1 MAITS
6 ESQVIDITTI
16 SNGCSIIEEA
26 ARDFTTCSKKV
37 NDAANICTDKALSVE
52 KKSMQPSLQD
62 LAQSIGTIEG
72 NVEYFTSQIRNV
84 AMKIQSRQLQELA
97 EYRAAQAAK
106 QAEAEAAAAQASSNP
121 PAGPHGQGC
130 K

>member
-37 NDAANICTDKALSVE
+37 NEAANICTDKALSVE

-62 LAQSIGTIEG
+62 LATSIGTIEG
-72 NVEYFTSQIRNV
+72 NVEYFTSQIRSV

-97 EYRAAQAAK
+97 EYRAAKAA
-106 QAEAEAAAAQASSNP
+106 QEAQAAAAAAGNSNTAP
-121 PAGPHGQGC
+121 PAHGEGC

>member
-26 ARDFTTCSKKV
+26 AVDYTNCAKKV
-37 NDAANICTDKALSVE
+37 NEAANICTDKALSVE
-52 KKSMQPSLQD
+52 KKSMQPSIQD
-62 LAQSIGTIEG
+62 LGTSIGTIQS
-72 NVEYFTSQIRNV
+72 NIEYFTSQIRSV
-84 AMKIQSRQLQELA
+84 AMKIQSKQLQELA

-106 QAEAEAAAAQASSNP
+106 EAEAAAAAAAANNS
-121 PAGPHGQGC
+121 AGTSGTN
-130 K
+130 

>member
-62 LAQSIGTIEG
+62 LATSIGTIEG
-72 NVEYFTSQIRNV
+72 NVEYFTSQIRSV

-97 EYRAAQAAK
+97 EYRAAKAA
-106 QAEAEAAAAQASSNP
+106 QEAEAAAAAAGNSTTATAS
-121 PAGPHGQGC
+121 HGAGC